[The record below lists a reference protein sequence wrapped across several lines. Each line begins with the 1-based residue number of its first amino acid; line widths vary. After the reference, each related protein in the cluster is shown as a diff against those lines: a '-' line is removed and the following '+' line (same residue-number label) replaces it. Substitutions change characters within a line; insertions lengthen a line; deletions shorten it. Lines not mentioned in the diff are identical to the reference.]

1 MKMRKPLYT
10 LLTGFLMPALLQA
23 QVPDSVVV
31 TESPAEVESPAEII
45 EDPSDAA
52 QRVFDN
58 GFRQPADSIWEMAA
72 LRVQPEF
79 PGGQREMMRY
89 MQRTISYPAEEEAVG
104 VEGRVFVQFV
114 VDKTGKVTDV
124 EVKRGVS
131 HGLDAEAVR
140 AVRAMPNW
148 TPGMLQDRPV
158 RVRYVLPIMFKM
170 AEPVEEAPEG
180 Q

>member
-1 MKMRKPLYT
+1 
-10 LLTGFLMPALLQA
+10 
-23 QVPDSVVV
+23 
-31 TESPAEVESPAEII
+31 
-45 EDPSDAA
+45 
-52 QRVFDN
+52 
-58 GFRQPADSIWEMAA
+58 
-72 LRVQPEF
+72 
-79 PGGQREMMRY
+79 
-89 MQRTISYPAEEEAVG
+89 
-104 VEGRVFVQFV
+104 
-114 VDKTGKVTDV
+114 VTDV